1 MMCVRGEEMFRVSS
15 KKKKKALCSIPE
27 FIHTMKESSDFVSY
41 NVVDD
46 GTLCLFYYKSTAESL
61 LINRFI
67 LTPIKRE
74 LDHIENIS
82 DIANIVTLEEII
94 TNPSIDDIR
103 EKLLGGYVLLQLT
116 VNSKT
121 AEYALLRAES
131 LALGTRLY
139 NDTENEYSV
148 IGPKVGFVENID
160 TNIHLLRRNIV
171 TEQLVFK
178 EVIVGSISKTK
189 VVVAYIEG
197 ITNDQ
202 HVNTAMQRLQG
213 IDFDVPF
220 DATMIEQFISD
231 NSNSPF
237 PVLLP
242 TERLDRSVYAL
253 INGGVVILTDGSPYA
268 LAGPATLL
276 DFFVS
281 PEDYYLPWIAG
292 SFLRLVRFFGAAFS
306 LFSSAIYTAVL
317 TYHYQMIP
325 ADLLGPIIYSRANVP
340 FPPVL
345 EALFL
350 EITIELLREAGAR
363 LPTKVGQ
370 TIGIVGGIVI
380 GQASVE
386 AALTSTILLI
396 AVALSALASFTT
408 PTVKM
413 SSTIRILRFPLI
425 ILAGAF
431 GGVGLI
437 VGFVFILAHL
447 IRLKSLGSPYLLPLY
462 PFRGL
467 GTAEGLLRLPFS
479 QTAGRASF
487 LRPKKKWR
495 YDPNQAKEKRDGEE
509 K

>member
-1 MMCVRGEEMFRVSS
+1 MFRVTS
-15 KKKKKALCSIPE
+15 KKKKQAVCSIPE
-27 FIHTMKESSDFVSY
+27 FIHTMKESSDFSSY
-41 NVVDD
+41 NVIED
-46 GTLCLFYYKSTAESL
+46 GTLCLFYYKSTVESL
-61 LINRFI
+61 IINRFI
-67 LTPIKRE
+67 LTPIKKE
-74 LDHIENIS
+74 LDRIQNIN

-94 TNPSIDDIR
+94 TNPSIEDIR
-103 EKLLGGYVLLQLT
+103 EKLLGGYVLLQLK
-116 VNSKT
+116 VDSKVI
-121 AEYALLRAES
+121 EYALIRAES

-148 IGPKVGFVENID
+148 IGPKIGFVENID
-160 TNIHLLRRNIV
+160 TNIHLLRRSIV
-171 TEQLVFK
+171 TEQLIFK
-178 EVIVGSISKTK
+178 ELSVGSISKTK
-189 VVVAYIEG
+189 IVVAYMAD
-197 ITNDQ
+197 ITNEQ
-202 HVNTAMQRLQG
+202 HVNTAMQRLRD
-213 IDFDVPF
+213 IDFDYPF

-253 INGGVVILTDGSPYA
+253 LNGGVVILTDGSPYA

-495 YDPNQAKEKRDGEE
+495 YDPNKAKEKRDGEE

>member
-1 MMCVRGEEMFRVSS
+1 MFRLSS
-15 KKKKKALCSIPE
+15 KKKKKTICSIPE

-41 NVVDD
+41 NIVED

-94 TNPSIDDIR
+94 TGPTIDDIR
-103 EKLLGGYVLLQLT
+103 EKLLSGYVLIQLK
-116 VNSKT
+116 NDSHS
-121 AEYALLRAES
+121 AEYALIRAES
-131 LALGTRLY
+131 SVLGTRLY

-189 VVVAYIEG
+189 VVVAYIED
-197 ITNDQ
+197 ITNEQ
-202 HVNTAMQRLQG
+202 HVNTAMQRLQD

-253 INGGVVILTDGSPYA
+253 LNGGVVILTDGSPYA
-268 LAGPATLL
+268 LSGPATLL

-292 SFLRLVRFFGAAFS
+292 SFLRMVRFFGAAFS

-325 ADLLGPIIYSRANVP
+325 ADLLGPIIFSRANVP
-340 FPPVL
+340 FPPIL
-345 EALFL
+345 EALF
-350 EITIELLREAGAR
+350 
-363 LPTKVGQ
+363 
-370 TIGIVGGIVI
+370 
-380 GQASVE
+380 
-386 AALTSTILLI
+386 
-396 AVALSALASFTT
+396 
-408 PTVKM
+408 
-413 SSTIRILRFPLI
+413 
-425 ILAGAF
+425 
-431 GGVGLI
+431 
-437 VGFVFILAHL
+437 
-447 IRLKSLGSPYLLPLY
+447 
-462 PFRGL
+462 
-467 GTAEGLLRLPFS
+467 
-479 QTAGRASF
+479 
-487 LRPKKKWR
+487 
-495 YDPNQAKEKRDGEE
+495 
-509 K
+509 

>member
-1 MMCVRGEEMFRVSS
+1 MMCVRGEEMLRVSS

-82 DIANIVTLEEII
+82 NIANIVTLEDII
-94 TNPSIDDIR
+94 TDPSIDDIR
-103 EKLLGGYVLLQLT
+103 EKLLSGYVLIQLK
-116 VNSKT
+116 NDSHS
-121 AEYALLRAES
+121 AEYALIRAES
-131 LALGTRLY
+131 SVLGTRLY

-189 VVVAYIEG
+189 VVVAYIED
-197 ITNDQ
+197 ITNEQ
-202 HVNTAMQRLQG
+202 HVNTAMQRLQD

-253 INGGVVILTDGSPYA
+253 LNGGVVILTDGSPYA
-268 LAGPATLL
+268 LSGPATLL

-292 SFLRLVRFFGAAFS
+292 SFLRMVRFFGAAFS

-325 ADLLGPIIYSRANVP
+325 ADLLGPIIFSRANVP
-340 FPPVL
+340 FPPIL

-380 GQASVE
+380 GQASVQ

-425 ILAGAF
+425 LLAGAF
-431 GGVGLI
+431 GGLGLI
-437 VGFVFILAHL
+437 VGFVLILAHL

-467 GTAEGLLRLPFS
+467 GTAEGLFRLPFS

-495 YDPNQAKEKRDGEE
+495 YDPNKAKEKHDGEE
-509 K
+509 Q

>member
-1 MMCVRGEEMFRVSS
+1 MSGGVKVFRLTS
-15 KKKKKALCSIPE
+15 KKKKQTVCSIPE
-27 FIHTMKESSDFVSY
+27 FIRTMKESSDFSSY
-41 NVVDD
+41 NIIED
-46 GTLCLFYYKSTAESL
+46 GTLCLFYYKSTVESL
-61 LINRFI
+61 IINRFI
-67 LTPIKRE
+67 LTPIKKE
-74 LDHIENIS
+74 LDRIKNIS

-94 TNPSIDDIR
+94 THPSIDDIR
-103 EKLLGGYVLLQLT
+103 EKLLNGYVLLQLKPD
-116 VNSKT
+116 SQT
-121 AEYALLRAES
+121 AEYALIRAES

-148 IGPKVGFVENID
+148 IGPKIGFVENID
-160 TNIHLLRRNIV
+160 TNIHLLRRSIV
-171 TEQLVFK
+171 TEQLIFK
-178 EVIVGSISKTK
+178 ELSVGSISKTK
-189 VVVAYIEG
+189 IVVAYMAD
-197 ITNDQ
+197 ITNEQ
-202 HVNTAMQRLQG
+202 HVNTAVQRLRD
-213 IDFDVPF
+213 IDFDFPF
-220 DATMIEQFISD
+220 DATMIEQLISD

-253 INGGVVILTDGSPYA
+253 LNGGVVILTDGSPYA

-413 SSTIRILRFPLI
+413 SSTIRLLRFPLI

-479 QTAGRASF
+479 QTAGRSSF

-495 YDPNQAKEKRDGEE
+495 YDPNKAKEKHDGEE
-509 K
+509 Q

>member
-94 TNPSIDDIR
+94 TGPTIDDIR
-103 EKLLGGYVLLQLT
+103 EKLLSGYVLIQLK
-116 VNSKT
+116 NDSHS
-121 AEYALLRAES
+121 AEYALIRAES
-131 LALGTRLY
+131 SVLGTRLY

-325 ADLLGPIIYSRANVP
+325 ADLLGPIIFSRANVP
-340 FPPVL
+340 FPPIL

-370 TIGIVGGIVI
+370 TIGIVGGIVCPSI
-380 GQASVE
+380 CSGCFNEYHFINCSCFI
-386 AALTSTILLI
+386 STRFFYNTNCKNVFYYPDTTI
-396 AVALSALASFTT
+396 STYSF
-408 PTVKM
+408 
-413 SSTIRILRFPLI
+413 SWCIWGLRSHCRIRIHISSFNSLKITWITLFITFISISRFRDSR
-425 ILAGAF
+425 GAP
-431 GGVGLI
+431 
-437 VGFVFILAHL
+437 
-447 IRLKSLGSPYLLPLY
+447 SP
-462 PFRGL
+462 
-467 GTAEGLLRLPFS
+467 AI
-479 QTAGRASF
+479 
-487 LRPKKKWR
+487 
-495 YDPNQAKEKRDGEE
+495 
-509 K
+509 